1 MLEDSR
7 LNKRLQA
14 YASDKISLSDVLT
27 TGIIT
32 SYSLLNRRFER
43 LYILLLKHC
52 LLKIQC
58 SEWKK
63 IISNETLIK
72 DQFSKYTSS
81 SYNSIPGKQ
90 TSGKKWLKKGLNR
103 HFSKENIQM
112 ANEHMKRCLRSLIIR
127 EMTIKTT
134 ISYHLNLV
142 RMAIINNLTNNKCW
156 RRRKWTPLAQLV
168 GM

>member
-14 YASDKISLSDVLT
+14 YSSDKISLSDVLT

-43 LYILLLKHC
+43 LYIFLLKHC
-52 LLKIQC
+52 LLKIKP

-72 DQFSKYTSS
+72 
-81 SYNSIPGKQ
+81 
-90 TSGKKWLKKGLNR
+90 
-103 HFSKENIQM
+103 H
-112 ANEHMKRCLRSLIIR
+112 
-127 EMTIKTT
+127 
-134 ISYHLNLV
+134 
-142 RMAIINNLTNNKCW
+142 
-156 RRRKWTPLAQLV
+156 
-168 GM
+168 